1 MSELIIK
8 GQKAKEAS
16 YVLMNATTT
25 KKNNAL
31 LKMAEILLKSSKEIL
46 EANKKDLENAIEKGT
61 PKAMLDR
68 LALDESRIQG
78 MADGLKDVVS
88 LPDPIGEVTRMWK
101 RPNGL
106 QIGKQRVPLGV
117 IGIIYEARPNVTCDA
132 AGLCLKSGNVV
143 ILRGGKEAI
152 NSNIAIVKAL
162 REGVKEAGLLEDVIQ
177 LVENTDREVATE
189 MMRLNQYIDVL
200 IPRGGAGLI
209 QSVVQNATVPV
220 IETGTGNCHVYVDC
234 DADLEMAKNIVI
246 NAKTSRPSVCNAEE
260 KLLVNE
266 KIAKEFLPM
275 MFEALKEKEVE
286 VRGDKKVLITPISA
300 EDLADIKIGDIVWLD
315 GDLMTCRDVA
325 HRRLVEYGR
334 ELPYDIRNKAIFH
347 AGPIV
352 RKIEGTEDDYEMVSV
367 GPTTSMRMEK
377 FEYEFTKLTGVRVIV
392 GKGGMGPNTE
402 RACKEFG
409 AIHCVFPAGCAVV
422 AATEVE
428 KIVEHHWDELGMPE
442 TLWCNKVKEF
452 GPLIVSIDAQGRNL
466 FEENKVVFNE
476 RKEAAKQAIYPEV
489 KFIK

>member
-25 KKNNAL
+25 EKNNAL
-31 LKMAEILLKSSKEIL
+31 LKMAEVLLKNSKEIL
-46 EANKKDLENAIEKGT
+46 EANKKDLENAIKKGT

-68 LALDESRIQG
+68 LALDENRING

-88 LPDPIGEVTRMWK
+88 LPDPIGEVTEMWK

-152 NSNIAIVKAL
+152 NSNVAIVKAL
-162 REGVKEAGLLEDVIQ
+162 REGVKEAGLPEDVIQ

-189 MMRLNQYIDVL
+189 MMKLNQYIDVL

-266 KIAKEFLPM
+266 KIAKEFLPIIYK
-275 MFEALKEKEVE
+275 ALKEKDVE
-286 VRGDKKVLITPISA
+286 VRGDKKVLEVLNEATEIQDD
-300 EDLADIKIGDIVWLD
+300 EW
-315 GDLMTCRDVA
+315 
-325 HRRLVEYGR
+325 GR
-334 ELPYDIRNKAIFH
+334 EYLDYIIGVKIVKDVDEAINHINKYGTGHSEAI
-347 AGPIV
+347 I
-352 RKIEGTEDDYEMVSV
+352 TNSYENSQ
-367 GPTTSMRMEK
+367 K
-377 FEYEFTKLTGVRVIV
+377 FLQRVDAAAVYVNASTRFTDGS
-392 GKGGMGPNTE
+392 
-402 RACKEFG
+402 EFG
-409 AIHCVFPAGCAVV
+409 FGAEIGISTQKLHARGPMGLN
-422 AATEVE
+422 
-428 KIVEHHWDELGMPE
+428 EL
-442 TLWCNKVKEF
+442 TTNKY
-452 GPLIVSIDAQGRNL
+452 I
-466 FEENKVVFNE
+466 
-476 RKEAAKQAIYPEV
+476 IYGNGQV
-489 KFIK
+489 R